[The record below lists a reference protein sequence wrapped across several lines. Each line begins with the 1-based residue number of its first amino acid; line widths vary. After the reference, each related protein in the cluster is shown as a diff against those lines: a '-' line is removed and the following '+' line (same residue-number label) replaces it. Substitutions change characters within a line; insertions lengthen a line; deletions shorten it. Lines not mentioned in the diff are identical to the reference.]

1 MVTWLVTFNGV
12 IWILKRNVM
21 PSSEAVFLVIVWEL
35 WSEEILLNLIL
46 ACDEQKLGHSFRYW
60 FGQICFDL

>member
-1 MVTWLVTFNGV
+1 
-12 IWILKRNVM
+12 M